1 MLSSQTIPERLLKAV
16 TQWINPEPQELE
28 FALQFL
34 KEKSFGANEV
44 MVESGQPATQMFFQV
59 EGYSRHLLPMPNG
72 GPTHTMWFSYPGD
85 WVSDIAGFYT
95 GGLALTQIVSLSPV
109 KSLWIER
116 EDMDLLYRKFPNWER
131 FGRLLTED
139 YFMRQMYYSWS
150 FRFQSVRERYDT
162 LMGTHPELF
171 NIAPLKEIA
180 SYLGMSP
187 ETLSR
192 LRREDAEGK

>member
-1 MLSSQTIPERLLKAV
+1 MLSLNTIPDPLLKSI
-16 TQWINPEPQELE
+16 TQWIDPKPQELE
-28 FALQFL
+28 FAIPLLQKRDF
-34 KEKSFGANEV
+34 EPNEI
-44 MVESGQPATQMFFQV
+44 MIASGQPATQMFFQI
-59 EGYSRHLLPMPNG
+59 EGYSRHRLESPNG

-95 GGLALTQIVSLSPV
+95 GGVALTQVVALSIV
-109 KSLWIER
+109 KSIWIER
-116 EDMDLLYRKFPNWER
+116 EDLDRLYRKFPNWER
-131 FGRLLTED
+131 HGRLLTED

-150 FRFQSVRERYDT
+150 FRFQSARERYDN
-162 LMGTHPELF
+162 LMNSHSELF

-192 LRREDAEGK
+192 LRRADASGV